1 MKIYLDMCCL
11 KRPFDDQAAT
21 RVQVETQ
28 AVEAILVLC
37 RDGGHELI
45 DSAALRFENTRNPN
59 ADRKAFADD
68 LLDLARHWCPNSE
81 SIEQRAV
88 EWQAVGIN
96 LLDALHLAS
105 AEAAG
110 AEAFATVDD
119 VLLKKATRGKTPVRI
134 AHVLDL
140 FKELVP

>member
-1 MKIYLDMCCL
+1 MCCL
-11 KRPFDDQAAT
+11 KRPFDDQLAT

-37 RDGGHELI
+37 RDGRHELI
-45 DSAALRFENTRNPN
+45 ASAALRFENGKNPN

-68 LLDLARHWCPNSE
+68 LLDLARHQCPHSE
-81 SIEQRAV
+81 AIEKRAL
-88 EWQAVGIN
+88 EWQAVGVD

-110 AEAFATVDD
+110 ADVFVTVDD
-119 VLLKKATRGKTPVRI
+119 VLLRKATRAQGPLRI